1 MKSLQKL
8 LVYTHTHMH
17 SCTCMHTCFLSPK
30 FNYLLHFSDS
40 PSPNTL
46 GSTFRNNCYLHQLGS
61 IVFLLQQNPAYFSNH
76 NIHVITNLPKSANYF
91 DDTPDFNPLLI
102 TLSILSKRYNCSFD
116 FHYSPQLVNP
126 ILNLYPTPYKRNN
139 YLTLYNGEKIHLS
152 SFLLH

>member
-1 MKSLQKL
+1 
-8 LVYTHTHMH
+8 
-17 SCTCMHTCFLSPK
+17 
-30 FNYLLHFSDS
+30 
-40 PSPNTL
+40 
-46 GSTFRNNCYLHQLGS
+46 LHQLGS